1 MNIYL
6 AGPLFTAAERQWLQ
20 TLRDRIVAARAGRG
34 AVVCLPQELCTVRE
48 IEGWAGRAKQE
59 IFQRCRLHLDGAD
72 AVVAV
77 LDGTQVDDGTAWE
90 IGYFFSRRR
99 PGQPIIGIRTDF
111 RMAGDVPGARVN
123 LMIDCSCDSIVTS
136 VDGLLAEIARLVR

>member
-6 AGPLFTAAERQWLQ
+6 AGPLFTAAEQDWLR
-20 TLRDRIVAARAGRG
+20 TLRDRIVAAHSGSG
-34 AVVCLPQELCTVRE
+34 AAVCLPQELFTAE
-48 IEGWAGRAKQE
+48 QIAGWADRAKQE

-77 LDGTQVDDGTAWE
+77 LDGAQVDDGTAWE
-90 IGYFFSRRR
+90 IGYFFARRR
-99 PGQPIIGIRTDF
+99 PGQPLIGIRTDF
-111 RMAGDVPGARVN
+111 RMAGDVPGAQVN

-136 VDGLLAEIARLVR
+136 VEGLLSELAGLVR